1 MMWALGRRTALFV
14 VSYAPLAAMFMVLQW
29 PSGWSARDLL
39 ELALWLAAAA
49 VLVVFAAA
57 SPTLGGR
64 GWRLVR
70 LLGPAAIAGAVI
82 LFGVLHGWS
91 APMTLEPP
99 KGRTSATVAGICFA
113 ACVAAALLVWVILVN
128 AKRARGPEWSVS
140 EPRDQGAAAAGYLA
154 TYLLPLLHPE
164 SGGWRTTAAYGIY
177 LLTVYIVFV
186 RSDSLVVINPTLY
199 VFGFRVFDVKRD
211 SHDEK
216 YRKRVL
222 LLMRG
227 SVDDS
232 ATVKAMPLG
241 DGAYLARL
249 VE

>member
-1 MMWALGRRTALFV
+1 MWALGRRTALFV

-29 PSGWSARDLL
+29 PSGWSSRELVLL
-39 ELALWLAAAA
+39 GIWLVALSVLLVSLAATPALIGRGRRALLLAA
-49 VLVVFAAA
+49 PVVAAA
-57 SPTLGGR
+57 
-64 GWRLVR
+64 LV
-70 LLGPAAIAGAVI
+70 IYGA
-82 LFGVLHGWS
+82 FHTWTG
-91 APMTLEPP
+91 PMTFHPP
-99 KGRTSATVAGICFA
+99 KGHSSAAVAGIAFA
-113 ACVAAALLVWVILVN
+113 TCVAAALLIWAILVN
-128 AKRARGPEWSVS
+128 ARRASGPEWTVS

-164 SGGWRTTAAYGIY
+164 GGGWRITAAYGIY

-211 SHDEK
+211 SHDER

-227 SVDDS
+227 SIDES
-232 ATVKAMPLG
+232 ATVKVMPLG
-241 DGAYLARL
+241 DGAYLARR
-249 VE
+249 VD